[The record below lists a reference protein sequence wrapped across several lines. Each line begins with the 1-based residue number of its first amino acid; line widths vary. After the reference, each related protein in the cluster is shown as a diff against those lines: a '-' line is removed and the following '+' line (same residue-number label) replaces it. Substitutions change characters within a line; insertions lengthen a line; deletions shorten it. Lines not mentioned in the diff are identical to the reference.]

1 MNDKGQ
7 PTEAENVNNS
17 QPGYLGKSAPPG
29 KAPTRGERAWIDRP
43 EQLRHAV
50 DILKQAKIVAVYAE
64 IFQVRS
70 HIQGDNQTPPH
81 RIAPL
86 PLSLEQHPFFVGLF
100 RPKDTFPLTA

>member
-17 QPGYLGKSAPPG
+17 QPGYLGRSAPPG

-50 DILKQAKIVAVYAE
+50 DILKQAKIVAVFAE
-64 IFQVRS
+64 ILQVGS
-70 HIQGDNQTPPH
+70 HIPGGTQKPPH
-81 RIAPL
+81 PIALPPL
-86 PLSLEQHPFFVGLF
+86 FLDQQPFFGATVRPYHRYPLS
-100 RPKDTFPLTA
+100 

>member
-50 DILKQAKIVAVYAE
+50 DILKQAKIEEVYLDY
-64 IFQVRS
+64 FHLYSPSQR
-70 HIQGDNQTPPH
+70 QPPT
-81 RIAPL
+81 
-86 PLSLEQHPFFVGLF
+86 PLSTSHSLYPHTPQHHFFVLIF
-100 RPKDTFPLTA
+100 